1 MIRSLASDA
10 PTIGT
15 AEAEG
20 KARLTSETARPFRQ
34 LWRRLETTLRYTDLF
49 RIDFLL
55 WIPTF
60 FWDFVVPCWCLPNCK
75 LGACQTANWVR
86 PDSGFRNHRPFFT
99 INHVDHKLLE
109 ILLLHSPSATTHRFW
124 PLNLGQELR
133 IFSSSLIVTL
143 TIFLDFWKAEAQFP
157 PVSGQCYY
165 KMIWYLM
172 SQPWMSPL
180 QIASKLPQMN
190 QLLWVTMAT
199 WRCLPWPLLFCG
211 SLLSSRMS
219 PRDKPQRRSC
229 KFGKFV
235 GKNGEQASV
244 PKRTHRDE
252 TVCSIFSE
260 LDRVKNDSKTVL
272 RCNLQHKF
280 LVAQKISR
288 FW

>member
-60 FWDFVVPCWCLPNCK
+60 FLDFVLPCWCLPNCK

-109 ILLLHSPSATTHRFW
+109 ILLLHSPSARTHRFW
-124 PLNLGQELR
+124 PPEFGSRTPNLFIQPHSHPHHLLGLLEGWGP
-133 IFSSSLIVTL
+133 ISSSFRTVLLQNDLIFDESALNVTL
-143 TIFLDFWKAEAQFP
+143 TNCLKIASDESAFMGDHGHMKVPSMAIAILRLFALITY
-157 PVSGQCYY
+157 VTSGQ
-165 KMIWYLM
+165 
-172 SQPWMSPL
+172 
-180 QIASKLPQMN
+180 A
-190 QLLWVTMAT
+190 
-199 WRCLPWPLLFCG
+199 
-211 SLLSSRMS
+211 
-219 PRDKPQRRSC
+219 
-229 KFGKFV
+229 
-235 GKNGEQASV
+235 
-244 PKRTHRDE
+244 PKE
-252 TVCSIFSE
+252 E
-260 LDRVKNDSKTVL
+260 L
-272 RCNLQHKF
+272 
-280 LVAQKISR
+280 
-288 FW
+288 